1 VQEITFTIVFSLL
14 FVFVGTFCMVKWVL
28 PFFEID
34 NFWARVISIAFL
46 AGLSGPLEKMLRLRL
61 FGHELN

>member
-1 VQEITFTIVFSLL
+1 
-14 FVFVGTFCMVKWVL
+14 MVKWVL